1 MNSQTNTMKQDND
14 TKTTDSLAVDS
25 ASAGSLPAD
34 GYWWLYD
41 EERYRWEVVKVKG
54 ATFYRIGVMSSN
66 EVSYFEGKWGS
77 KVENVEGIYR

>member
-1 MNSQTNTMKQDND
+1 M
-14 TKTTDSLAVDS
+14 TTDNNKPAASDLS
-25 ASAGSLPAD
+25 AAAGSLPTD

-41 EERYRWEVVKVKG
+41 EDRYRWEVVKVKG

-77 KVENVEGIYR
+77 KVENVEAMHV